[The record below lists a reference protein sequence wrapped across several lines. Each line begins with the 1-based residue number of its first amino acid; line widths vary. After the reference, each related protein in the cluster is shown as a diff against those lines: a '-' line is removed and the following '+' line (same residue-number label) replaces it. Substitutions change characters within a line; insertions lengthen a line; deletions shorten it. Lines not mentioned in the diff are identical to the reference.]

1 MKIKTRKKNSSDLQ
15 PITKICFFIL
25 LHELHKPDGFKIAG
39 FFLGYLC
46 FSYDSLKNLPGG
58 KSQNALLYT
67 TRAASSHDALTSSC

>member
-39 FFLGYLC
+39 FFWGIYAFHTIPSKTCLGEKVKTLC
-46 FSYDSLKNLPGG
+46 YILLARLPR
-58 KSQNALLYT
+58 T
-67 TRAASSHDALTSSC
+67 TL